1 MVLFYHGQTGRNGS
15 VQNDQ
20 PNQPTV
26 PTGPRIAL
34 AVLLLPRANQQ
45 SDWLVRSGLTE

>member
-1 MVLFYHGQTGRNGS
+1 MVFFYHDQTGRNGS

-20 PNQPTV
+20 PTV

-34 AVLLLPRANQQ
+34 FFYYHGRTNGPA
-45 SDWLVRSGLTE
+45 G

>member
-1 MVLFYHGQTGRNGS
+1 MFYYDGQTGRNGS

-26 PTGPRIAL
+26 PTGPRIAQFFYYHGRTN
-34 AVLLLPRANQQ
+34 A
-45 SDWLVRSGLTE
+45 S